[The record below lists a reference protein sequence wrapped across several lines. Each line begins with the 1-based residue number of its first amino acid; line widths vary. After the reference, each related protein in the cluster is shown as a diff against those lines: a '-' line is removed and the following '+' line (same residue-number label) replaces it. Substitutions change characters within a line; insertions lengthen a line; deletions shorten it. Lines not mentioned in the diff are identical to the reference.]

1 MRSGSKRALRIML
14 GVMFLPLLVVVG
26 TAPDRIFFIP
36 LDSAPL
42 AWDGPVF
49 RHVTDIVF
57 LALLLVMTG
66 LTSGTTASSRALLA
80 SLSPASEAGAYFGLY
95 AMAGTVTAWLA
106 PLALGWATKATES
119 QQAGFVPV
127 IVLLAVGLALLSTDR
142 KSTRLNSRP

>member
-1 MRSGSKRALRIML
+1 MKRRPPRTTRTDTLFPYTTLFRS
-14 GVMFLPLLVVVG
+14 
-26 TAPDRIFFIP
+26 
-36 LDSAPL
+36 PL

-106 PLALGWATKATES
+106 PLAIGWATKATES
-119 QQAGFVPV
+119 QIGRAHV
-127 IVLLAVGLALLSTDR
+127 
-142 KSTRLNSRP
+142 

>member
-1 MRSGSKRALRIML
+1 MILS
-14 GVMFLPLLVVVG
+14 LLVVVG
-26 TAPDRIFFIP
+26 TAPDRMFCIP

-80 SLSPASEAGAYFGLY
+80 SLSPASEAGAYFGPY
-95 AMAGTVTAWLA
+95 AMAGTVPAWPA
-106 PLALGWATKATES
+106 PRAHGWAHQATAPP
-119 QQAGFVPV
+119 QPRFLPV
-127 IVLLAVGLALLSTDR
+127 SVDR
-142 KSTRLNSRP
+142 KTGP

>member
-1 MRSGSKRALRIML
+1 MRISDWSSDVCSSDL
-14 GVMFLPLLVVVG
+14 
-26 TAPDRIFFIP
+26 
-36 LDSAPL
+36 SAPL

-106 PLALGWATKATES
+106 PLAIGWATKATES

-127 IVLLAVGLALLSTDR
+127 IVLLAVGLAPFATGEPVAPAE
-142 KSTRLNSRP
+142 KKKT